1 MTGGRKA
8 VRVRIEGRVQG
19 VGYRW
24 SMRAEAR
31 RLGVVGWVRNRRD
44 GTVEAVMA
52 GEAGALEALRQWA
65 RRGPPG
71 SRVDRVEE
79 SDAPGEGPFED
90 FSQRESA

>member
-1 MTGGRKA
+1 MSEGAR
-8 VRVRIEGRVQG
+8 RLRIEGRVQG

>member
-1 MTGGRKA
+1 MGPTVIRRH
-8 VRVRIEGRVQG
+8 VWVSGRVQG
-19 VGYRW
+19 VWFRD
-24 SMRAEAR
+24 SCQREAR
-31 RLGVVGWVRNRRD
+31 RLGVAGWVRNCAD

-52 GEAGALEALRQWA
+52 GDARALDALRQWA

>member
-1 MTGGRKA
+1 
-8 VRVRIEGRVQG
+8 
-19 VGYRW
+19 GYRW

-44 GTVEAVMA
+44 GTVEAVMS

>member
-1 MTGGRKA
+1 MSEGAR
-8 VRVRIEGRVQG
+8 RLRIEGRVQG

-31 RLGVVGWVRNRRD
+31 RLGVMGWVRNRRD